1 MRKTPR
7 NYIET
12 QKGFKF
18 IGEIISGEFGYMNQ
32 HKSFNIH
39 YELARGTLPQYQ
51 AQLKTGI
58 PLDEKITDF
67 LIKRIRGIEASR
79 GLTPEQ
85 REEMINSIC
94 NILAESYQM
103 KSDKNLIQP
112 EDIIRISA
120 LEKKVERES
129 YVAGIFSNIKDKYF
143 ESVSYFREK
152 WKKAFRSDSTKLEK
166 ISIEEAERIVKEE
179 REWNEETLKTNKLI
193 EEKERGG
200 LLNELEKL
208 SLYSIEDRIY

>member
-1 MRKTPR
+1 M
-7 NYIET
+7 IQ
-12 QKGFKF
+12 QKPINTDYG
-18 IGEIISGEFGYMNQ
+18 
-32 HKSFNIH
+32 
-39 YELARGTLPQYQ
+39 LARESLAQYQ
-51 AQLKTGI
+51 AQLKTGV
-58 PLDEKITDF
+58 PLDKEDTDF

-193 EEKERGG
+193 EEKEKSG

-208 SLYSIEDRIY
+208 SLYSIEERIYL

>member
-1 MRKTPR
+1 M
-7 NYIET
+7 IQ
-12 QKGFKF
+12 QKPINTDYG
-18 IGEIISGEFGYMNQ
+18 
-32 HKSFNIH
+32 
-39 YELARGTLPQYQ
+39 LARESLAQYQ
-51 AQLKTGI
+51 AQLKTGV
-58 PLDEKITDF
+58 PLDKEDTDF

-103 KSDKNLIQP
+103 KSDKDLIQP

-120 LEKKVERES
+120 LEKKVGEES
-129 YVAGIFSNIKDKYF
+129 CAASIFSTIKKKYF

-152 WKKAFRSDSTKLEK
+152 WKETFKNESAKPEK

-179 REWNEETLKTNKLI
+179 QKRKKDILKTSKLI
-193 EEKERGG
+193 EEKKKSE
-200 LLNELEKL
+200 LLNELEKS
-208 SLYSIEDRIY
+208 SLYSIEDRIYL